1 MTVQWTSKQG
11 HRWRWARQLVVF
23 SANNCLLPSRK
34 PLPTRIWWGGVQ
46 AGCLAII
53 TIYTLAYTVNKAHIK
68 TRQIQGPIPC
78 VTTGVALG
86 IMSSFLGIGGGPIN
100 LVVLYYFFSMS
111 TKTAAQNSL
120 YIILVSQ
127 ITSIATTLFT
137 KNVPEF
143 EWLWLVLMVVGGI
156 GGGVVGRLV
165 NKRIDNKQVEKL
177 FVVLMFVIIG
187 ISCYNTWAFMK

>member
-1 MTVQWTSKQG
+1 MT
-11 HRWRWARQLVVF
+11 
-23 SANNCLLPSRK
+23 
-34 PLPTRIWWGGVQ
+34 I
-46 AGCLAII
+46 
-53 TIYTLAYTVNKAHIK
+53 
-68 TRQIQGPIPC
+68 
-78 VTTGVALG
+78 GVALG

-137 KNVPEF
+137 KTVPEF
-143 EWLWLVLMVVGGI
+143 EWLWLVLMVAGGI
-156 GGGVVGRLV
+156 GGGVVGRLI

-187 ISCYNTWAFMK
+187 ISCYILSVWRAFPLQARCSTC

>member
-1 MTVQWTSKQG
+1 MV
-11 HRWRWARQLVVF
+11 
-23 SANNCLLPSRK
+23 
-34 PLPTRIWWGGVQ
+34 GGVQ

-68 TRQIQGPIPC
+68 TRQIQGSIPC
-78 VTTGVALG
+78 VTIGVALG

-137 KNVPEF
+137 KTVPEF
-143 EWLWLVLMVVGGI
+143 EWLWLVLMVAGGI
-156 GGGVVGRLV
+156 GGGVVGRLI
-165 NKRIDNKQVEKL
+165 NKRIDNKQVEMCIRDRSRPLCCLHGNKAL
-177 FVVLMFVIIG
+177 
-187 ISCYNTWAFMK
+187 CYL